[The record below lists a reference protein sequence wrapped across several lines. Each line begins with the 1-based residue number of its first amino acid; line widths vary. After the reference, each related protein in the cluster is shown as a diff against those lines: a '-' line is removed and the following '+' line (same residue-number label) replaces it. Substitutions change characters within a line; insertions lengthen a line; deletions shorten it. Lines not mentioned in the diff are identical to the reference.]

1 VVPGEA
7 VSAFLIPPFLG
18 VFSDVLRFGILCPCI
33 LIWDKNIKS
42 GSINTNTVTRL
53 LKIKYGSI
61 RIFLKS

>member
-7 VSAFLIPPFLG
+7 VGAFLIPPFLG

-42 GSINTNTVTRL
+42 ASTNTVTRL